1 MASEIAKL
9 NGYSNLSYLD
19 TTSRTTSFLGRS
31 VINTMPDDYKGTF
44 FTAIGHNYAR
54 EQITQRFRLKNPQ
67 SQLVSL
73 IHPSAVVSEE
83 AVIEEGVII
92 MPLSVI
98 CCFATIEEGVIIN
111 TRSSADHDVVMRR
124 FSSLAPGVS
133 LGGYVEIGERSA
145 ISIGSSLIHDIK
157 IGNDVLVGA
166 GSTVLS
172 EVTDNSVTYG
182 TPARHIRYR
191 KPSDSYF

>member
-1 MASEIAKL
+1 
-9 NGYSNLSYLD
+9 
-19 TTSRTTSFLGRS
+19 
-31 VINTMPDDYKGTF
+31 
-44 FTAIGHNYAR
+44 
-54 EQITQRFRLKNPQ
+54 
-67 SQLVSL
+67 
-73 IHPSAVVSEE
+73 
-83 AVIEEGVII
+83 

-98 CCFATIEEGVIIN
+98 SCFATIEEGVIIN

-133 LGGYVEIGERSA
+133 LGGYVEVGERSA

-157 IGNDVLVGA
+157 IGNDVVVGA

-191 KPSDSYF
+191 KPSDSYL